1 VIASGGRPGEPATGR
16 RLPVGAE
23 ATPEGV
29 HFRVWAPARRLV
41 EVVPEGGAPVRLD
54 PEPGGYFAGSVP
66 GLTAGARYWFR
77 LDGEL
82 LRPDPA
88 SRFQPEGPHGPSQVI
103 DPSRFRWTDAGWRGL
118 RIERQV
124 LYELHV
130 GTFTPEGTFP
140 AAALELEAL
149 SDLGVTCLELMP
161 VADFPGRFGWGYDG
175 VNLFA
180 PTRLYG
186 APDDLRAFV
195 DRAHALGLG
204 VILDVV
210 YNHLGPDGNF
220 LPDFSPTYFTDR
232 YQTEWGEP
240 LNFDGEGSGPVRE
253 FFVENAGYWITEFHL
268 DGLRLDA
275 TQSIFDASPEHVLA
289 AIGRRAREAAAPRG
303 VVVVAE
309 NEPQHVRLVRPLAAG
324 GHGLDAVW
332 NDDFHHSAMVA
343 LTGKSE
349 AYYSDHTGSPQELL
363 SAAKHGYLFQ
373 GQRYAWQ
380 EKARGTPARG
390 VAPPAFVCFLENH
403 DQVANSSGQRV
414 RTLTTPGRWRAMST
428 LLLLGPW
435 TPMLFQGEELGSTR
449 PFLYFAD
456 HQPELASQVRF
467 GRAEFLRQFPSIAA
481 PDTRGLLHDP
491 ADPRTFE
498 SCKLERAEAAPE
510 ILALHRDLLELR
522 RSDPVLRAQG
532 AHGLDGSVLGP
543 EALALRWFAPDGAD
557 RLLVVNLGADLTRGS
572 IADPLVAPPEGKRW
586 ALAWSSEHPRY
597 GGLGSPAPFHEDG
610 VRIAGHAAML
620 LVPEETDL
628 A

>member
-1 VIASGGRPGEPATGR
+1 VIASGGRAGELATGR
-16 RLPVGAE
+16 RLPIGAE
-23 ATPEGV
+23 TTPDGV
-29 HFRVWAPARRLV
+29 HFRVWAPARRMV
-41 EVVPEGGAPVRLD
+41 EVVAEGGPVRLE
-54 PEPGGYFAGSVP
+54 PEPGGYFAGQLV
-66 GLTAGARYWFR
+66 GLAAGARYWFR

-88 SRFQPEGPHGPSQVI
+88 SRFQPDGPHGPSQVV
-103 DPSRFRWTDAGWRGL
+103 DPSRFSWTDTGWRGL
-118 RIERQV
+118 RLERQV

-130 GTFTPEGTFP
+130 GTFTHEGTWP
-140 AAALELEAL
+140 AATGELAALA
-149 SDLGVTCLELMP
+149 DLGVTCVELMP
-161 VADFPGRFGWGYDG
+161 VADFAGRFGWGYDG

-220 LPDFSPTYFTDR
+220 LRDFSPAYFTDR
-232 YQTEWGEP
+232 HETEWGEA

-253 FFVENAGYWITEFHL
+253 LFVENAGYWISEFHL

-275 TQSIFDASPEHVLA
+275 AQSIFDASPEHVLG

-303 VVVVAE
+303 IVIIAE
-309 NEPQHVRLVRPLAAG
+309 NEPQHVRLVRPLEAG
-324 GHGLDAVW
+324 GYGLDALW
-332 NDDFHHSAMVA
+332 NDDFHHTAVVA
-343 LTGKSE
+343 LTGRSE

-380 EKARGTPARG
+380 RKARGTPARG
-390 VAPPAFVCFLENH
+390 VAPAAFVCFLENH
-403 DQVANSSGQRV
+403 DQVANSSGGQRV
-414 RTLTTPGRWRAMST
+414 RTLTTPGRWRAMSA

-435 TPMLFQGEELGSTR
+435 TPMLFQGQELGSDR

-456 HQPELASQVRF
+456 QRPELAARVRS
-467 GRAEFLRQFPSIAA
+467 GRVEFLHQFPSLAA
-481 PDTRGLLHDP
+481 PDVRDLLRDP

-498 SCKLERAEAAPE
+498 GCKLERTEASRE
-510 ILALHRDLLELR
+510 LLALHRDLLALR
-522 RSDPVLRAQG
+522 RSDPVVRAQG
-532 AHGLDGSVLGP
+532 AHGFDGSILGP
-543 EALALRWFAPDGAD
+543 EALALRWFALDGAD
-557 RLLVVNLGADLTRGS
+557 RLLVVNLGADLTRAS
-572 IADPLVAPPEGKRW
+572 IADPLLAPPEGLRW

-597 GGLGSPAPFHEDG
+597 GGRGSPAPFHEGG
-610 VRIAGHAAML
+610 VRVAGHAAML
-620 LVPEETDL
+620 LAPEV
-628 A
+628 